1 MNLLRLFV
9 EEHEEQEKS
18 KEESPAVD
26 SLFLRE
32 IIVDQL
38 LSLGLGVSFGLEFK
52 TGYVIRLELFDIDF
66 VLAVSPPLKL
76 LLQLSAG
83 LATHDSV
90 F

>member
-1 MNLLRLFV
+1 MRLFV
-9 EEHEEQEKS
+9 GEHEKQEKS
-18 KEESPAVD
+18 KEEFPAVD

-38 LSLGLGVSFGLEFK
+38 LSLGFGVSFGLEFK
-52 TGYVIRLELFDIDF
+52 TGYVIRLELFDIYF
-66 VLAVSPPLKL
+66 VLAVLPSLKL

>member
-1 MNLLRLFV
+1 MFV

-18 KEESPAVD
+18 KEGSPAVD
-26 SLFLRE
+26 SLFFRE

-38 LSLGLGVSFGLEFK
+38 LSLGLSVSFGLEFK

-66 VLAVSPPLKL
+66 VLAVSPSLKL